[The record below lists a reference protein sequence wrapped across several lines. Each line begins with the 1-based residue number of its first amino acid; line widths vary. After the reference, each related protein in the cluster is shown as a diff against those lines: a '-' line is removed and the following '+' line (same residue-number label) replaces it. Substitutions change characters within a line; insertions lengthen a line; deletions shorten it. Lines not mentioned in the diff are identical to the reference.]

1 MINGVR
7 LGSLVGFLNNNA
19 LNNFIVL
26 SLEVVNSS
34 FMKLKL
40 GICLIFFDKQMEVV
54 FVHIFLSALLCSLWI
69 SFTFPDALMAG
80 AT

>member
-54 FVHIFLSALLCSLWI
+54 FVHIFYQPFYAVSGSHSL
-69 SFTFPDALMAG
+69 FLML
-80 AT
+80 

>member
-7 LGSLVGFLNNNA
+7 LGSFVGFLNNNA